1 MQIQVDTREHKAEWE
16 RIEKQFKKL
25 KIEYFRSKLYVGDYM
40 NLDNP
45 RVVIDRKKNLSELAQ
60 NVTQGHERF
69 VRELKRAR
77 NAKIKVIVLVEHS
90 NDIKTIGD
98 VWFWQNPRRNITDWV
113 TINGKPQR
121 VQKYP
126 RAITGQQLYK
136 AMCTIRDKYNV
147 TFAFCNKA
155 NTGQKI
161 YQLLE

>member
-25 KIEYFRSKLYVGDYM
+25 KVEYFRSKLYVGDYM

-69 VRELKRAR
+69 VRELKRAQ
-77 NAKIKVIVLVEHS
+77 NAKIKVIVLVEHG

-147 TFAFCNKA
+147 TFAFCTKA
-155 NTGQKI
+155 NTGKKI